1 MDLISSNS
9 GNTFNKA
16 INNYYNIYT
25 EYKND
30 SILVNF
36 GDSNSKVYQL
46 NSGIKFKLIKNK
58 INKINN
64 KSNLSSYPAI

>member
-46 NSGIKFKLIKNK
+46 NSGIKFKFIVGEDIFLGMLYCGIRT
-58 INKINN
+58 
-64 KSNLSSYPAI
+64 